1 MNPKKLQKLSPATA
15 PPAHLRASAKVTK
28 LHMWENLSVTGT
40 SLTVGTIAVEMAQW
54 ENRGLP
60 I

>member
-1 MNPKKLQKLSPATA
+1 MNPKKLSKLLPATA
-15 PPAHLRASAKVTK
+15 PPAHLRASAKV
-28 LHMWENLSVTGT
+28 HMWENLSVIGT
-40 SLTVGTIAVEMAQW
+40 SLTVSIPAVEMAQW